1 LVGYE
6 SFGWPN
12 AKKCLRR
19 VENLHPDIPNPKL
32 RKYVDAKLEGKI
44 SEPVRI
50 LPADHKLKIIV
61 TLVHCISRMAHRG
74 YRMWE
79 TYSLLPSRQG
89 WEQIE
94 T

>member
-1 LVGYE
+1 VGDE
-6 SFGWPN
+6 SFGWSN
-12 AKKCLRR
+12 AKKYLRR

-50 LPADHKLKIIV
+50 LPADYNIKIIV
-61 TLVHCISRMAHRG
+61 ILVHCISRMAHRG
-74 YRMWE
+74 YQMWE